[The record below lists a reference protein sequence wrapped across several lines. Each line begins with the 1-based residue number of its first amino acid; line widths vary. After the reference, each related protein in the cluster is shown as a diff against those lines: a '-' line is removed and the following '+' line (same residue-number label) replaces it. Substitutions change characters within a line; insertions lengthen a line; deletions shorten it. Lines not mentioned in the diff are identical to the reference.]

1 MGDFNI
7 DIKCKG
13 VGSNNLSD
21 FCDLFHLTNIVKSD
35 TCFTK
40 THTSLIDLIL
50 TNKPSSFNKTLVTET
65 GLSDYHKMI
74 TTFFKLHFSRLR
86 PKVITYRNYKKF
98 HEEKFLN
105 DLKETNIIMNE
116 KDPNQNYQ
124 SLTKTLFSNCKQT
137 RFLKKENCARKSG
150 PLYD

>member
-1 MGDFNI
+1 MTTSLTKAMSNYENIIVMGDFNI

-50 TNKPSSFNKTLVTET
+50 TNKPSSFNTKLVTET
-65 GLSDYHKMI
+65 GLSGYHKMI

-98 HEEKFLN
+98 LN

-116 KDPNQNYQ
+116 KVP
-124 SLTKTLFSNCKQT
+124 TKTTNL
-137 RFLKKENCARKSG
+137 
-150 PLYD
+150 